1 MDMRLGMAGLL
12 LGDWE
17 LPSIRRS
24 WLTYNKW
31 PLPIPLPLP
40 QALLHPLSSWACGEI
55 SSVFCRCARARP
67 GIGVNHRSAIN
78 LGEWSWLDPLSL
90 SSRAAG
96 KDYRIGVEH
105 EMTEVDP

>member
-1 MDMRLGMAGLL
+1 MAGLL

-31 PLPIPLPLP
+31 PLPTPLLPL

-55 SSVFCRCARARP
+55 SCVSGKVCKSGLYSLTTEA
-67 GIGVNHRSAIN
+67 AIKSFVIIN
-78 LGEWSWLDPLSL
+78 NS
-90 SSRAAG
+90 SSRKG
-96 KDYRIGVEH
+96 
-105 EMTEVDP
+105 MLF